1 MQQLWL
7 QLSEKFSALSQREK
21 WLLTI
26 CGLVIIGLSLLVWLI
41 EPVLKANQSLSGQVS
56 SSKQNVQRLEA
67 DILLATAKLNKDPNQ
82 KIDLEYKKLLTESQ
96 QLSVQ
101 LSEIIETLIS
111 PSQMARLLEDV
122 LAGTKGLKLVSLES
136 MKAEP
141 ITGGADNQTRTG
153 YYLHPVKIEL
163 TGSYFSILT
172 YLNTLESLPVKYYWR
187 SFSYTVEEYPTA
199 RLILEVYTLGTR
211 QEFIGG

>member
-1 MQQLWL
+1 MQQFWL
-7 QLSEKFSALSQREK
+7 QLNDKFNTLSRREK
-21 WLLTI
+21 WLLTL
-26 CGLVIIGLSLLVWLI
+26 CGIVIISLTLLVWLV
-41 EPVLKANQSLSGQVS
+41 EPILKANQSLSGQVS

-67 DILLATAKLNKDPNQ
+67 DILLVTAKLKRDPNQ

-96 QLSVQ
+96 QLSQQ
-101 LSEIIETLIS
+101 LAEIIENLIS

-122 LAGTKGLKLVSLES
+122 LTGTQGLKLVSLES
-136 MKAEP
+136 MTAEP
-141 ITGGADNQTRTG
+141 ITGGVDNQTRTG

>member
-7 QLSEKFSALSQREK
+7 QLNDKFQALSLREK
-21 WLLTI
+21 WLLTL
-26 CGLVIIGLSLLVWLI
+26 CGLVVLSVMLLVWLI
-41 EPVLKANQSLSGQVS
+41 EPTVKANHALSGQLS
-56 SSKQNVQRLEA
+56 STKQTVQRLEG

-82 KIDLEYKKLLTESQ
+82 NINLEYKKLLTESQ
-96 QLSVQ
+96 QLSEQ
-101 LSEIIETLIS
+101 LAQIIENLIS

-136 MKAEP
+136 MTAEP

-153 YYLHPVKIEL
+153 YYLHPVRLEL
-163 TGSYFSILT
+163 TGGYFSILT
-172 YLNTLESLPVKYYWR
+172 YLNTLESLPVNYYWR
-187 SFSYTVEEYPTA
+187 SFSYTVEAYPTA
-199 RLILEVYTLGTR
+199 RLVLEVYTLGTR

>member
-7 QLSEKFSALSQREK
+7 QLNDKFQALSLREK
-21 WLLTI
+21 WLLTL
-26 CGLVIIGLSLLVWLI
+26 CGLVVLSVMLLVWLI
-41 EPVLKANQSLSGQVS
+41 EPTVKANHALSGQLS
-56 SSKQNVQRLEA
+56 ATKQTVQRLEG

-82 KIDLEYKKLLTESQ
+82 NINLEYKKLLTESQ
-96 QLSVQ
+96 QLSEQ
-101 LSEIIETLIS
+101 LAQIIENLIS

-136 MKAEP
+136 MTAEP

-153 YYLHPVKIEL
+153 YYLHPVRLEL

-172 YLNTLESLPVKYYWR
+172 YLNTLESLPVNYYWR
-187 SFSYTVEEYPTA
+187 SFSYTVETYPTA
-199 RLILEVYTLGTR
+199 RLVLEVYTLGTR

>member
-7 QLSEKFSALSQREK
+7 QLNDKFQTLSLREK
-21 WLLTI
+21 WLLTL
-26 CGLVIIGLSLLVWLI
+26 CGLVVLSVMLLIWLI
-41 EPVLKANQSLSGQVS
+41 EPTVKANHALSGQLS
-56 SSKQNVQRLEA
+56 STKQTVQRLEG

-82 KIDLEYKKLLTESQ
+82 NIDLEFKKLLTESQ
-96 QLSVQ
+96 QLSEQ
-101 LSEIIETLIS
+101 LAQIIENLIS

-136 MKAEP
+136 MTAEP
-141 ITGGADNQTRTG
+141 ITGGADSQTRTG
-153 YYLHPVKIEL
+153 YYLHPVRLEL

-172 YLNTLESLPVKYYWR
+172 YLNTLESLPVNYYWR
-187 SFSYTVEEYPTA
+187 SFSYTVETYPTA
-199 RLILEVYTLGTR
+199 RLVLEVYTLGTR

>member
-7 QLSEKFSALSQREK
+7 QLNDKFQTLSLREK
-21 WLLTI
+21 WLLTL
-26 CGLVIIGLSLLVWLI
+26 CGLVVLSVMLLVWLI
-41 EPVLKANQSLSGQVS
+41 EPTVKANHALSGQLS
-56 SSKQNVQRLEA
+56 STKQTVQRLEG

-82 KIDLEYKKLLTESQ
+82 NINLEYKKLLTESQ
-96 QLSVQ
+96 QLSEQ
-101 LSEIIETLIS
+101 LAQIIENLIS

-136 MKAEP
+136 MTAEP

-153 YYLHPVKIEL
+153 YYLHPVRLEL
-163 TGSYFSILT
+163 TGGYFSILT
-172 YLNTLESLPVKYYWR
+172 YLNTLESLPVNYYWR
-187 SFSYTVEEYPTA
+187 SFSYTVEAYPTA
-199 RLILEVYTLGTR
+199 RLVLEVYTLGTR

>member
-1 MQQLWL
+1 MQQFWL
-7 QLSEKFSALSQREK
+7 QLNDKFNTLSRREK
-21 WLLTI
+21 WLLTL
-26 CGLVIIGLSLLVWLI
+26 CGLVIISLTLLVWLV
-41 EPVLKANQSLSGQVS
+41 EPILKANQSLSGQVS

-67 DILLATAKLNKDPNQ
+67 DILLVTAKLKRDPNQ

-96 QLSVQ
+96 QLSQQ
-101 LSEIIETLIS
+101 LAEIIENLIS

-122 LAGTKGLKLVSLES
+122 LTGTQGLKLVSLES
-136 MKAEP
+136 MTAEA
-141 ITGGADNQTRTG
+141 ITGGVDNQTRTG

-187 SFSYTVEEYPTA
+187 SFRYTVEEYPTA

>member
-7 QLSEKFSALSQREK
+7 QLNDKFQTLSLREK
-21 WLLTI
+21 WLLTL
-26 CGLVIIGLSLLVWLI
+26 CGLVVLSVMLLIWLI
-41 EPVLKANQSLSGQVS
+41 EPTVKANHALSGQLS
-56 SSKQNVQRLEA
+56 STKQTVQRLEG

-82 KIDLEYKKLLTESQ
+82 NIDLEFKKLLTESQ
-96 QLSVQ
+96 QLSEQ
-101 LSEIIETLIS
+101 LAQIIENLIS

-136 MKAEP
+136 MTAEP

-153 YYLHPVKIEL
+153 YYLHPVRLEL

-172 YLNTLESLPVKYYWR
+172 YLNTLESLPVNYYWR
-187 SFSYTVEEYPTA
+187 SFSYTVEVYPTA
-199 RLILEVYTLGTR
+199 RLVLEVYTLGTR

>member
-7 QLSEKFSALSQREK
+7 QLNDKFQTLSLREK
-21 WLLTI
+21 WLLTL
-26 CGLVIIGLSLLVWLI
+26 CGLVVLSVMLLVWLI
-41 EPVLKANQSLSGQVS
+41 EPTVKANHALSGQLS
-56 SSKQNVQRLEA
+56 STKQTVQRLEG

-82 KIDLEYKKLLTESQ
+82 NINLEYKKLLTESQ
-96 QLSVQ
+96 QLSEQ
-101 LSEIIETLIS
+101 LAQIIENLIS

-136 MKAEP
+136 MTAEP

-153 YYLHPVKIEL
+153 YYLHPVRLEL
-163 TGSYFSILT
+163 TGGYFSILT
-172 YLNTLESLPVKYYWR
+172 YLNALESLPVNYYWR
-187 SFSYTVEEYPTA
+187 SFSYTVEAYPTA
-199 RLILEVYTLGTR
+199 RLVLEVYTLGTR

>member
-7 QLSEKFSALSQREK
+7 QLNDKFQTLSLREK
-21 WLLTI
+21 WLLTL
-26 CGLVIIGLSLLVWLI
+26 CGLVVLSVMLLVWLI
-41 EPVLKANQSLSGQVS
+41 EPTVKANHALSGQLS
-56 SSKQNVQRLEA
+56 STKQTVQRLEG

-82 KIDLEYKKLLTESQ
+82 NIDLEFKKLLTESQ
-96 QLSVQ
+96 L
-101 LSEIIETLIS
+101 LSEQLAQIIENLIS

-136 MKAEP
+136 MTAEP

-153 YYLHPVKIEL
+153 YYLHPVRLEL

-172 YLNTLESLPVKYYWR
+172 YLNTLESLPVNYYWR
-187 SFSYTVEEYPTA
+187 SFSYTVEAYPTA
-199 RLILEVYTLGTR
+199 RLVLEVYTLGTR

>member
-7 QLSEKFSALSQREK
+7 QLNDKFQTLSLREK
-21 WLLTI
+21 WLLTL
-26 CGLVIIGLSLLVWLI
+26 CGLVVLSVMLLIWLI
-41 EPVLKANQSLSGQVS
+41 EPTVKANHALSGQLS
-56 SSKQNVQRLEA
+56 STKQTVQRLEG

-82 KIDLEYKKLLTESQ
+82 NIDLEFKKLLTESQ
-96 QLSVQ
+96 QLSEQ
-101 LSEIIETLIS
+101 LAQIIENLIS

-136 MKAEP
+136 MTAEP

-153 YYLHPVKIEL
+153 YYLHPVRLEL
-163 TGSYFSILT
+163 TGGYFSILT
-172 YLNTLESLPVKYYWR
+172 YLNTLESLPVNYYWR
-187 SFSYTVEEYPTA
+187 SFSYTVEAYPTA
-199 RLILEVYTLGTR
+199 RLVLEVYTLGTR

>member
-7 QLSEKFSALSQREK
+7 QLNDKFQTLSLREK
-21 WLLTI
+21 WLLTL
-26 CGLVIIGLSLLVWLI
+26 CGLVVLSVMLLIWLI
-41 EPVLKANQSLSGQVS
+41 EPTVKTNHALSGQLS
-56 SSKQNVQRLEA
+56 STKQTVQRLEG

-82 KIDLEYKKLLTESQ
+82 NIDLEFKKLLTESQ
-96 QLSVQ
+96 QLSEQ
-101 LSEIIETLIS
+101 LAQIIENLIS

-136 MKAEP
+136 MTAEP

-153 YYLHPVKIEL
+153 YYLHPVRLEL
-163 TGSYFSILT
+163 TGGYFSILT
-172 YLNTLESLPVKYYWR
+172 YLNTLESLPVNYYWR
-187 SFSYTVEEYPTA
+187 SFSYTVEAYPTA
-199 RLILEVYTLGTR
+199 RLVLEVYTLGTR

>member
-7 QLSEKFSALSQREK
+7 QLNDKFQTLSLREK
-21 WLLTI
+21 WLLTL
-26 CGLVIIGLSLLVWLI
+26 CGLVVLSVMLLIWLI
-41 EPVLKANQSLSGQVS
+41 EPTVKANHALSGQLS
-56 SSKQNVQRLEA
+56 STKQTVQRLEG

-82 KIDLEYKKLLTESQ
+82 NIDLEFKKLLTESQ
-96 QLSVQ
+96 QLSEQ
-101 LSEIIETLIS
+101 LAQIIENLIS

-136 MKAEP
+136 MTAEP

-153 YYLHPVKIEL
+153 YYLHPVRLEL

-172 YLNTLESLPVKYYWR
+172 YLNTLESLPVNYYWR
-187 SFSYTVEEYPTA
+187 SFSYTVEAYPTA
-199 RLILEVYTLGTR
+199 RLVLEVYTLGTR

>member
-1 MQQLWL
+1 MQQPWL
-7 QLSEKFSALSQREK
+7 QLNDKFQTLSLREK
-21 WLLTI
+21 WLLTL
-26 CGLVIIGLSLLVWLI
+26 CGLVVLSVMLLVWLI
-41 EPVLKANQSLSGQVS
+41 EPTVKANHALSGQLS
-56 SSKQNVQRLEA
+56 STKQTVQRLEG

-82 KIDLEYKKLLTESQ
+82 NIDLEFKKLLTESQ
-96 QLSVQ
+96 L
-101 LSEIIETLIS
+101 LSEQLAQIIENLIS

-136 MKAEP
+136 MTAEP

-153 YYLHPVKIEL
+153 YYLHPVRLEL

-172 YLNTLESLPVKYYWR
+172 YLNTLESLPVNYYWR
-187 SFSYTVEEYPTA
+187 SFSYTVEAYPTA
-199 RLILEVYTLGTR
+199 RLVLEVYTLGTR

>member
-1 MQQLWL
+1 MQLLWH
-7 QLSEKFSALSQREK
+7 QLSDKFSLLSQREK

-26 CGLVIIGLSLLVWLI
+26 CGLVIIGLSLLVWMI
-41 EPVLKANQSLSGQVS
+41 EPVLKTNQSLSGQVS
-56 SSKQNVQRLEA
+56 SSKLSVQRLEA
-67 DILLATAKLNKDPNQ
+67 DILLATATLNKDPDQ
-82 KIDLEYKKLLTESQ
+82 KIDVQYKQLLMESQ
-96 QLSVQ
+96 QLSEQ
-101 LSEIIETLIS
+101 LAEIIETLIS
-111 PSQMARLLEDV
+111 PSQMARLLEGV

-136 MKAEP
+136 MAAEP
-141 ITGGADNQTRTG
+141 IVGGTDKQTQTV

-163 TGSYFSILT
+163 TGSYFSILS

-187 SFSYTVEEYPTA
+187 SFNYTVEEYPTA

>member
-7 QLSEKFSALSQREK
+7 QLNDKFQALSLREK
-21 WLLTI
+21 WLLTL
-26 CGLVIIGLSLLVWLI
+26 CGLVVLSVMLLVWLV
-41 EPVLKANQSLSGQVS
+41 EPTVKANHALSGQLS
-56 SSKQNVQRLEA
+56 STKQTVQRLEG

-82 KIDLEYKKLLTESQ
+82 NIDLEYKKLLTESQ
-96 QLSVQ
+96 QLSEQ
-101 LSEIIETLIS
+101 LAQIIENLIS

-136 MKAEP
+136 MTAEP

-153 YYLHPVKIEL
+153 YYLHPVRLEL

-172 YLNTLESLPVKYYWR
+172 YLNTLESLPVNYYWR
-187 SFSYTVEEYPTA
+187 SFSYTVEAYPTA
-199 RLILEVYTLGTR
+199 RLVLEVYTLGTR

>member
-7 QLSEKFSALSQREK
+7 QLNDKFQTLSLREK
-21 WLLTI
+21 WLLTL
-26 CGLVIIGLSLLVWLI
+26 CGLVVFSVMLLIWLI
-41 EPVLKANQSLSGQVS
+41 EPTVKANHALSGQLS
-56 SSKQNVQRLEA
+56 STKQTVQRLEG

-82 KIDLEYKKLLTESQ
+82 NINLEYKKLLTESQ
-96 QLSVQ
+96 QLSEQ
-101 LSEIIETLIS
+101 LAQIIENLIS

-136 MKAEP
+136 MTAEP

-153 YYLHPVKIEL
+153 YYLHPVRLEL
-163 TGSYFSILT
+163 TGGYFSILT
-172 YLNTLESLPVKYYWR
+172 YLNTLESLPVNYYWR
-187 SFSYTVEEYPTA
+187 SFSYTVEAYPTA
-199 RLILEVYTLGTR
+199 RLVLEVYTLGTR